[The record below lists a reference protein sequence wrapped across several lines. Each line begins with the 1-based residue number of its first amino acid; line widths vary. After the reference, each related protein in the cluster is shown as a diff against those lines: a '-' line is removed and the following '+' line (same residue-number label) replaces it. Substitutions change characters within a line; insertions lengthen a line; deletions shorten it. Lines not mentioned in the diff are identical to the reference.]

1 MLVAGIDIGSATSK
15 SVIIKDGQIV
25 ASFITRT
32 GPESQES
39 AEAAMAG
46 SLKQSGIDLEEMDYV
61 VATGY
66 GRINVPFAGDI
77 VTEIA
82 CHAKGVNHFFPNAR
96 TILDMGGQDC
106 KAIQIDENGNHVAFA
121 MNDKCAAGTGR
132 FLEIMAQLLRV
143 PLAEIGPLSLEATE
157 DIKISSVCA
166 VFAKSEAARHLRQGA
181 SKANILGGLHASI
194 ADRVYGLLK
203 RVGIK
208 PDFVISGGIAKN
220 IGVVR
225 RVEKKVGLPAY
236 ISYEPQIIG
245 AVGAAIFAAEKAEAG
260 EELSLK
266 QRKAAAEAKTWA
278 YEQIFTTAS
287 GE

>member
-1 MLVAGIDIGSATSK
+1 MFVAGIDIGSATSK
-15 SVIIKDGQIV
+15 SVVLKGDEIV
-25 ASFITRT
+25 AAYITET

-39 AEAAMAG
+39 AEAAIAG
-46 SLKQSGIDLEEMDYV
+46 SLGKIDLTIEDMEYI

-82 CHAKGVNHFFPNAR
+82 CHAKGVHYYFPNAR

-106 KAIQIDENGNHVAFA
+106 KAIQIDDKGNHVAFA

-143 PLAEIGPLSLEATE
+143 PLSEIGPLSLEATE
-157 DIKISSVCA
+157 DIKISSMCA
-166 VFAKSEAARHLRQGA
+166 VFAKSEAARHLRQGV

-194 ADRVYGLLK
+194 AERVYMLIK

-236 ISYEPQIIG
+236 ISWEPQIVG
-245 AVGAAIFAAEKAEAG
+245 AVGAALFAREKAEG
-260 EELSLK
+260 DRIGLK
-266 QRKAAAEAKTWA
+266 E
-278 YEQIFTTAS
+278 
-287 GE
+287 